1 MRLSRH
7 LNLFAALGAMLLLAP
22 AAATAQEDIEDC
34 AIPVPDGEI
43 LGQTFL
49 CGRIE
54 VPENWEAPEGRTIP
68 ISYVILKS
76 TSLAPFE
83 DPVIYF
89 QGGPGG
95 SALNSLGQIAGGTAG
110 LRRNRDIIV
119 FDQRGTAHSNELLC
133 PINVRIAAPDTYE
146 EDIAAVEERFE
157 AMEIGA
163 NSAPEAVYDIMAAV
177 AEVTDYRSC
186 VPYLEAQG
194 IDISQYDTQSTV
206 RDTIALM
213 RHLGYPAYNLF
224 GGSYGSMVTL
234 AIMDHYETT
243 AETDLP
249 PLRAAVI
256 DGVAP
261 RNTEFYEMGF
271 LKAYVILR
279 VFADCEADPDCAA
292 HYPDIRQRTVD
303 LLARLDAEPLVRE
316 DGSQVTADDLAS
328 ILVSSVSLRK
338 NMIPFLPRL
347 VAELDRGEF
356 AVLDLAG
363 AASRGDVRLPDAQ
376 MQSAAPAPEGAMAE
390 AQARFESISEKFDAI
405 EDDLKFI
412 LAGAAIIREAL
423 LEATDRSELFVAL
436 LEGYLDATGGST
448 ANRTMSELEPLLI
461 HRDQRT
467 PEGLATFVRQAIVV
481 PSLQAEM
488 LALVDLLTEDEL
500 SAVFRQLT
508 RDAFLRGRTMVDS
521 ITHRIVRCNDISYSF
536 FNDVAFDAYAAFEV
550 PQLIGE
556 SAKWVPSYQISCEQ
570 LGLAAE
576 AYAPAP
582 PGVASDIPTL
592 VVNGALDT
600 ATPPEWGLRAAEKLG
615 NATVVTIPMSGHVS
629 GLFDDCGKA
638 LVQSFVLAPDTPLNR
653 SCIDRAQVR
662 FAQPDEDLPQ

>member
-1 MRLSRH
+1 
-7 LNLFAALGAMLLLAP
+7 
-22 AAATAQEDIEDC
+22 
-34 AIPVPDGEI
+34 
-43 LGQTFL
+43 
-49 CGRIE
+49 
-54 VPENWEAPEGRTIP
+54 
-68 ISYVILKS
+68 
-76 TSLAPFE
+76 
-83 DPVIYF
+83 
-89 QGGPGG
+89 
-95 SALNSLGQIAGGTAG
+95 
-110 LRRNRDIIV
+110 
-119 FDQRGTAHSNELLC
+119 
-133 PINVRIAAPDTYE
+133 
-146 EDIAAVEERFE
+146 
-157 AMEIGA
+157 
-163 NSAPEAVYDIMAAV
+163 
-177 AEVTDYRSC
+177 
-186 VPYLEAQG
+186 
-194 IDISQYDTQSTV
+194 
-206 RDTIALM
+206 
-213 RHLGYPAYNLF
+213 
-224 GGSYGSMVTL
+224 
-234 AIMDHYETT
+234 MDHYETA

-271 LKAYVILR
+271 LNAYVILR

-292 HYPDIRQRTVD
+292 RYPDIRQRTME
-303 LLARLDAEPLVRE
+303 LLARLEAEPLVRE

-347 VAELDRGEF
+347 VAELEGGAF
-356 AVLDLAG
+356 AVFDLAG

-376 MQSAAPAPEGAMAE
+376 MQATPRAPEGAMAE

-405 EDDLKFI
+405 EDELTFI

-436 LEGYLDATGGST
+436 LEGYLEATGGST

-467 PEGLATFVRQAIVV
+467 AEGLASFVQQAIVI

-500 SAVFRQLT
+500 AAVFSQLT
-508 RDAFLRGRTMVDS
+508 RDSFLRGRTMVDS

-536 FNDVAFDAYAAFEV
+536 FNDVAFDAYAEFEA

-556 SAKWVPSYQISCEQ
+556 SAKWVPGYQISCEQ

-576 AYAPAP
+576 TYAPAP
-582 PGVASDIPTL
+582 PGVVSDIPTL

-600 ATPPEWGLRAAEKLG
+600 ATPPEWGLRAAETLS

-638 LVQSFVLAPDTPLNR
+638 LVQSFILAPDTPLNTE
-653 SCIDRAQVR
+653 CIEAARIR
-662 FAQPDEDLPQ
+662 FVLPDEALPQ

>member
-1 MRLSRH
+1 MS
-7 LNLFAALGAMLLLAP
+7 ASAQDATP
-22 AAATAQEDIEDC
+22 AC
-34 AIPVPDGEI
+34 AIPVPEGEI
-43 LGQTFL
+43 LGETFS
-49 CGRIE
+49 CGQIE
-54 VPENWEAPEGRTIP
+54 VPENWDVPGGRTIP
-68 ISYVILKS
+68 ISYIVMKS
-76 TSLAPFE
+76 DSLAPFE

-133 PINVRIAAPDTYE
+133 PINVRIASPDTYE
-146 EDIAAVEERFE
+146 EDSAAIEERFE
-157 AMEIGA
+157 AMDIGA
-163 NSAPEAVYDIMAAV
+163 DSAPEAVYDIMAAV

-194 IDISQYDTQSTV
+194 NDITQYSTQNTV

-224 GGSYGSMVTL
+224 GGSYGSSVTL

-243 AETDLP
+243 AGTDLP
-249 PLRAAVI
+249 PLRTAVI

-261 RNTEFYEMGF
+261 RNTEFYEMGV
-271 LKAYVILR
+271 LNAYVILR
-279 VFADCEADPDCAA
+279 VFADCEADADCAA
-292 HYPDIRQRTVD
+292 RYPDIRQRTVD
-303 LLARLDAEPLVRE
+303 LLARLEAEPLVRE
-316 DGSQVTADDLAS
+316 DGTRVTADDLAGILLSS
-328 ILVSSVSLRK
+328 ISLRK
-338 NMIPFLPRL
+338 NMLPFLPRL
-347 VAELDRGEF
+347 IAELEQGEF
-356 AVLDLAG
+356 AVFDLAG
-363 AASRGDVRLPDAQ
+363 AASRGDVRLPNAQ
-376 MQSAAPAPEGAMAE
+376 MQPTPPAPEGAMAE
-390 AQARFESISEKFDAI
+390 AHARFESISEKFDAI
-405 EDDLKFI
+405 EDDLTFI

-423 LEATDRSELFVAL
+423 LEATNRSELFVAL
-436 LEGYLDATGGST
+436 LEGYLEATGGST

-467 PEGLATFVRQAIVV
+467 ADGLASFVQQAIVI
-481 PSLQAEM
+481 PSLQTEM
-488 LALVDLLTEDEL
+488 LALIDILAEDEL
-500 SAVFRQLT
+500 AAVFSQLT
-508 RDAFLRGRTMVDS
+508 RDSFLRGRTMVDS

-536 FNDVAFDAYAAFEV
+536 FNDVAFDAYAEFEA

-582 PGVASDIPTL
+582 PGVESDLPTL

-600 ATPPEWGLRAAEKLG
+600 ATPPEWGLRAAETLS
-615 NATVVTIPMSGHVS
+615 NARVVTVPMSGHVS
-629 GLFDDCGKA
+629 GLFNACGKA
-638 LVQSFVLAPDTPLNR
+638 LVQSFILAPETPLNTACLDAAR
-653 SCIDRAQVR
+653 YR
-662 FAQPDEDLPQ
+662 FVQPDESLPQ